1 MTVIFEG
8 ISKAATELSILM
20 KVRTIP
26 YHDRG
31 YLYVVLVLQSCSD
44 SLHILP
50 STSSDT
56 NATLSECA
64 CHIGNMEV
72 EEDMDMQREEKEVN
86 VKTEKGIGSEEEE
99 CIGVKDEEGIYSGEE
114 EEEDG
119 IDTKEEGVED
129 IVIKEEECVDIK
141 GEVSLEGTV

>member
-1 MTVIFEG
+1 MFEG
-8 ISKAATELSILM
+8 ISKAATVLSVLM
-20 KVRTIP
+20 KVHTIP
-26 YHDRG
+26 HHDRC

-50 STSSDT
+50 ITSSDT
-56 NATLSECA
+56 YVASSDCA
-64 CHIGNMEV
+64 CHIGNMEI
-72 EEDMDMQREEKEVN
+72 EEDLDMQEEEEEEVN